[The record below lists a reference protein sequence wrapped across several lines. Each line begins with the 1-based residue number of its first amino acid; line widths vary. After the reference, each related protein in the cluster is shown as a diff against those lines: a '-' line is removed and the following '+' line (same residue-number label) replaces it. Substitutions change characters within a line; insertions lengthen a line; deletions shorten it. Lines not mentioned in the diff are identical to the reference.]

1 MLCDKCFK
9 NIKLKSLFYFK
20 SITSNA
26 IYYMKEQMISIS
38 ETRTYNLQ
46 KWSMIDDDD
55 GYGQYYDTETNSLCN
70 EEIKQNKYNPDPL
83 DEYLD
88 RYEQNM
94 IQEEMQLNNPY
105 NHIQLNEHPILYFIQ
120 NIIDFSYKLLF

>member
-9 NIKLKSLFYFK
+9 NIKLKFLFYFK

-38 ETRTYNLQ
+38 ETRTDNI
-46 KWSMIDDDD
+46 KNWSMIDDDD
-55 GYGQYYDTETNSLCN
+55 GYGQYYDTETNCLCN

-94 IQEEMQLNNPY
+94 IQQENPY
-105 NHIQLNEHPILYFIQ
+105 KYIQLNEHPILYFIQ
-120 NIIDFSYKLLF
+120 NIIDISYKLLF